1 MLLAGRLNKR
11 TSKLASNSEMNF
23 MGNEKDGNTE
33 GVVVR
38 WRMNLWEKK
47 SPFSKYEVWDDV
59 MTSRWKSM
67 TGS

>member
-1 MLLAGRLNKR
+1 
-11 TSKLASNSEMNF
+11 